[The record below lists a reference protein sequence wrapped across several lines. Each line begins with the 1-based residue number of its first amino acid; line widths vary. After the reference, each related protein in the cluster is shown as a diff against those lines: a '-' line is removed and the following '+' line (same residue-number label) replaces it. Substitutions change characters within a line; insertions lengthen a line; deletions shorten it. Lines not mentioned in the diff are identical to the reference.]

1 MSLLPESFREEL
13 CKLAFLST
21 GESSPNPPVSCLIT
35 NSDNTK
41 ILAQGRTSPTGGPHA
56 ERNAYSE
63 FLKNGFSE
71 MPHNVWV
78 TLEPCTHHGKTPPCL
93 DLILEYK
100 PKTLYYGWKD
110 PNPLV
115 KAENGLEEC
124 RRQGIR
130 VVNDPDMQRIAEE
143 SLFGFSSRIETQNP
157 SMIIKT
163 AVSTEGFFASKDK
176 SRTQLSG
183 KQSSYYTSL
192 LRAKCDAV
200 LVGPGT
206 LFHDNPGLDF
216 RFSTVETSQPRK
228 SLTKEFQ
235 KTEGIL
241 PEDVAENRTGASALI
256 RNVLKYGID
265 TDVQRIHGVFENAY
279 QPYRVFIVFEEKN
292 ITKEFL
298 EKQKRINQRLGSR
311 KCVFFIKKD
320 SQIRLDTREELR
332 SLSENELF
340 SVDSNFLAEEVLKI
354 LAQIG
359 VNLLLVE
366 GGNLIYEK
374 FQSKMKTNDAILKI
388 QTTVSIPDGI
398 KPKIN
403 TEDSTLLWKAKLEED
418 LWEVHRCLRDS

>member
-35 NSDNTK
+35 NADNTK
-41 ILAQGRTSPTGGPHA
+41 ILAQGRTSPTGGSHA

-63 FLKNGFSE
+63 FLKNEDSAI
-71 MPHNVWV
+71 PHNVWV
-78 TLEPCTHHGKTPPCL
+78 TLEPCAHHGKTPPCI
-93 DLILEYK
+93 DLILENR

-110 PNPLV
+110 SNPLV

-124 RRQGIR
+124 RRQGIQ
-130 VVNDPDMQRIAEE
+130 VVQDPDLQRIAEE

-163 AVSTEGFFASKDK
+163 AVSKEGFFASKDK

-183 KQSSYYTSL
+183 KQSSYYASL

-206 LFHDNPGLDF
+206 MFYDNPGLDF
-216 RFSTVETSQPRK
+216 RFSNEEFTNSKRI
-228 SLTKEFQ
+228 LTKEVS
-235 KTEGIL
+235 K
-241 PEDVAENRTGASALI
+241 NRTGASALI
-256 RNVLKYGID
+256 RNVLKYGLD

-279 QPYRVFIVFEEKN
+279 QPYRVFIIFEEKN
-292 ITKEFL
+292 ITEEFL
-298 EKQKRINQRLGSR
+298 EKQKRINQKLGSR

-320 SQIRLDTREELR
+320 SHIGSKTKEELK
-332 SLSENELF
+332 SLSEKELF
-340 SVDSNFLAEEVLKI
+340 SADSEFLADEVLKI

-374 FQSKMKTNDAILKI
+374 FQSKMKTNDAVLKI
-388 QTTVSIPDGI
+388 QTQVSIPDGI
-398 KPKIN
+398 HPKIN
-403 TEDSTLLWKAKLEED
+403 TEGLELLWKAELEED